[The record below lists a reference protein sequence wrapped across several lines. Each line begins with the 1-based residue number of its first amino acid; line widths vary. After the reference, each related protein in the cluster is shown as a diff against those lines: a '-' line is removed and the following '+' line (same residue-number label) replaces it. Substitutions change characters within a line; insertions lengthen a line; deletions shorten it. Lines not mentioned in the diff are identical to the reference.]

1 LEGSGII
8 SDAAPFF
15 SFEVHCV
22 TCCARYCAAE
32 SKFSAK
38 VAEADLRRYQRSGP
52 DVSTQILLAEL
63 RRWPLQKL
71 HLLDVGSG
79 IGVISLELA
88 SDGLAGVTLA
98 DASPAYLEVAQREVG
113 PRYAPL
119 AAQFILGDFAVTSG
133 TLPDSDVVTLDRV
146 VCCYPDAEA
155 LLHGAA
161 ARARRLVAFTYHP
174 DRWYLRAM
182 VALENFLYR
191 LRGIA
196 FRAFVH
202 PPQRMGA
209 ALEAAGFV
217 RTARHGTFLWAL
229 DLYHR
234 SNTAK
239 CCVP

>member
-1 LEGSGII
+1 LNGSGFR
-8 SDAAPFF
+8 DHAAPFF
-15 SFEVHCV
+15 SSEVHCV

-32 SKFSAK
+32 SKFDAK

-63 RRWPLQKL
+63 RRWPLQGL

-88 SDGLAGVTLA
+88 DVGLASVTLA
-98 DASPAYLEVAQREVG
+98 DASPAYLEVAQRQVG
-113 PRYAPL
+113 WRYAPRP
-119 AAQFILGDFAVTSG
+119 AQFILGDFAVTSG
-133 TLPDSDVVTLDRV
+133 TLPDADAVTLDRV

-161 ARARRLVAFTYHP
+161 TRARQLVAFTYHP
-174 DRWYLRAM
+174 DRWYLRAG

-191 LRGIA
+191 LRGNP

-202 PPQRMGA
+202 PPQRMA
-209 ALEAAGFV
+209 VVLEAAGFV
-217 RTARHGTFLWAL
+217 RAARRRTLLWAL

-234 SNTAK
+234 PNAA
-239 CCVP
+239 

>member
-1 LEGSGII
+1 LDGSGIRD
-8 SDAAPFF
+8 DAAAFF

-32 SKFSAK
+32 SKFDAK

-71 HLLDVGSG
+71 RLLDVGSG

-88 SDGLAGVTLA
+88 SAGLAGVMLA
-98 DASPAYLEVAQREVG
+98 DASPAYLEVARREVG
-113 PRYAPL
+113 SRYAPRP
-119 AAQFILGDFAVTSG
+119 AQFILGDFVVTYG
-133 TLPDSDVVTLDRV
+133 TLPDADVVTLDRV
-146 VCCYPDAEA
+146 VCCYPDAQA

-161 ARARRLVAFTYHP
+161 TRARRLVAFTYHP

-191 LRGIA
+191 LRGNA

-202 PPQRMGA
+202 SPQRMGA
-209 ALEAAGFV
+209 VLEAAGFV
-217 RTARHGTFLWAL
+217 RSARRGTFLWAL

-234 SNTAK
+234 PNTATG
-239 CCVP
+239 CVP

>member
-1 LEGSGII
+1 
-8 SDAAPFF
+8 
-15 SFEVHCV
+15 V

-32 SKFSAK
+32 SKFDAK
-38 VAEADLRRYQRSGP
+38 VAEADLRRYQRNGP

-71 HLLDVGSG
+71 YLLDVGGG

-88 SDGLAGVTLA
+88 DAGLAGVTLA
-98 DASPAYLEVAQREVG
+98 DASPAYLEVARRQVG
-113 PRYAPL
+113 PRYAPRP
-119 AAQFILGDFAVTSG
+119 AQFIPGDFAVTSEM
-133 TLPDSDVVTLDRV
+133 LPDADVVTLDRV

-161 ARARRLVAFTYHP
+161 TRARRLVAFTYHP
-174 DRWYLRAM
+174 DRWYIRAM

-191 LRGIA
+191 LRGNT

-202 PPQRMGA
+202 PPRPMA
-209 ALEAAGFV
+209 AVLEAAGFV
-217 RTARHGTFLWAL
+217 LAARRETFLWAL

-234 SNTAK
+234 PHAA
-239 CCVP
+239 

>member
-1 LEGSGII
+1 M
-8 SDAAPFF
+8 
-15 SFEVHCV
+15 

-32 SKFSAK
+32 SKFDAK

-71 HLLDVGSG
+71 RLLDVGSG

-88 SDGLAGVTLA
+88 GAGLAGVTLA
-98 DASPAYLEVAQREVG
+98 DASPAYLEVARREVG
-113 PRYAPL
+113 SRYAPRP
-119 AAQFILGDFAVTSG
+119 AQFILGDFVVTYG
-133 TLPDSDVVTLDRV
+133 TLPDADVVTLDRV
-146 VCCYPDAEA
+146 VCCYPDAQA

-161 ARARRLVAFTYHP
+161 TRARGLVAFTYHP

-191 LRGIA
+191 VRGNP

-209 ALEAAGFV
+209 VLEAAGFV
-217 RTARHGTFLWAL
+217 RSARRGTFLWAL

-234 SNTAK
+234 PNTAK
-239 CCVP
+239 GCVP